1 MPAGMCVRTLVASG
15 ALSNPEPHSHL
26 SFVNVITVTFDVA
39 VTEKIVVLADSHVEC
54 TINGTWRTALGAIE
68 SEIPAVTAEI
78 TAVDPEVTSKIDM
91 KGSVCVFL
99 HEFAVL

>member
-26 SFVNVITVTFDVA
+26 SFVNVITVTFNVA
-39 VTEKIVVLADSHVEC
+39 VTVKIVAPASCHVEC
-54 TINGTWRTALGAIE
+54 TINGAWRAALGTIE
-68 SEIPAVTAEI
+68 SEIPAVTAVI

-91 KGSVCVFL
+91 KGSVCAVL
-99 HEFAVL
+99 HELAVL